1 MIILKEQHPNAHAC
15 APLNDGL
22 HRYFEVYITPQNN
35 NNDIINQ
42 GLIFK
47 EANLGAYP
55 RSSLDDTA
63 NLKPNHSSLLP
74 KKEVISGLQR
84 NLAVFGE
91 IINIGI
97 TTKSATGFFMGSG
110 YAVLNIQQATE
121 KFLRQQKTR
130 KKKKKK
136 RDYGLRVINNLT
148 KPMA

>member
-1 MIILKEQHPNAHAC
+1 MIILKEQHPNVHAC
-15 APLNDGL
+15 VPLNDGPCHYL
-22 HRYFEVYITPQNN
+22 EVYITPQNN
-35 NNDIINQ
+35 NNDVFNQ

-63 NLKPNHSSLLP
+63 NLKPNHSPLLP

-84 NLAVFGE
+84 SLAVFGE
-91 IINIGI
+91 IIKIGI
-97 TTKSATGFFMGSG
+97 TTKSAMGFFMGSD

-130 KKKKKK
+130 KKKK
-136 RDYGLRVINNLT
+136 RDYGLRVIDNLT